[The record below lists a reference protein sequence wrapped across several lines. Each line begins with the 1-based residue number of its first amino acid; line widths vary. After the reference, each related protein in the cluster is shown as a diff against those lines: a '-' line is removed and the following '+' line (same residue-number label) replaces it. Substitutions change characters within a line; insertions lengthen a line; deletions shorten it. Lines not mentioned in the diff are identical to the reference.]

1 MVLCINRVIF
11 LKAASLTLLAVNGVC
26 AYSEEPSL
34 EDAMGAP
41 AGDLAQGYLSSK
53 YMLEKVLPYAE
64 MGVVGTIHVAGE
76 TITARNASK
85 YKKQYK
91 KRLNTYT
98 KAMRQRGSISL
109 AGNYRGEATEP
120 CSRVGSSWIGFIQ
133 SGEASAIE
141 IIQDGADASLNIS
154 VAHEGKTH
162 TLRNDAAV
170 VEGSIALVDQMNSD
184 YYFLGSMMNQKIT
197 IHPDVRVLSGWP
209 DWASPPKQED
219 ILGCAVELIPL
230 AQDLR

>member
-1 MVLCINRVIF
+1 MASRINRILF
-11 LKAASLTLLAVNGVC
+11 LTAACLTLLAVSSVR
-26 AYSEEPSL
+26 AYSAEPSL
-34 EDAMGAP
+34 EDALAAP
-41 AGDLAQGYLSSK
+41 AGDLAQGYLSSR

-85 YKKQYK
+85 YKKRYK
-91 KRLNTYT
+91 KRLNTYI
-98 KAMRQRGSISL
+98 KAMRQRGAVSL

-120 CSRVGSSWIGFIQ
+120 CSRVGATWIGLIQ

-141 IIQDGADASLNIS
+141 IVQDGADASLNIG
-154 VAHEGKTH
+154 VVREGKTH
-162 TLRNDAAV
+162 TLGSDAAV
-170 VEGSIALVDQMNSD
+170 VESSITLVDQMNSD
-184 YYFLGSMMNQKIT
+184 YYFSGSMMDQKIT

-209 DWASPPKQED
+209 GWASPPKRED
-219 ILGCAVELIPL
+219 ILGCIVELFPL